1 MADPWRAGVRTAQ
14 VHLYMNFFPINTQ
27 LSLSTCRGLVPG
39 PSLNTKIWGHSNPIG
54 FCICKICVCALNLY
68 LQLAESLDGEFTN
81 KKDDHIPLFTLQ
93 KLSGILLWFSLCPLL
108 PYRIF
113 MTSYYIN
120 LFAHMSFSSKLWT
133 PLRYISPQ
141 HLSPFLTKKR

>member
-1 MADPWRAGVRTAQ
+1 MTDPWRAGVRTAQ

-39 PSLNTKIWGHSNPIG
+39 PSSHTKIWGCSNPIG
-54 FCICKICVCALNLY
+54 FCICKICVCVLNLY
-68 LQLAESLDGEFTN
+68 LQLSDPWVGNLPIRKMIIFN
-81 KKDDHIPLFTLQ
+81 LQ
-93 KLSGILLWFSLCPLL
+93 KLSGILFWFSLCPLL

-113 MTSYYIN
+113 MTLYYIN

-141 HLSPFLTKKR
+141 HLSPFLTNKR